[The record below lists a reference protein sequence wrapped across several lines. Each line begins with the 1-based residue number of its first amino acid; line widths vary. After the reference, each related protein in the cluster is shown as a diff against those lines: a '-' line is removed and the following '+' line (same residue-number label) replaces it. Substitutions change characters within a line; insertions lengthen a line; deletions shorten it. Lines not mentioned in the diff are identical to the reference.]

1 MLTIS
6 KAIKAGQGEY
16 YLSLA
21 GVDDYY
27 AAGTEPAGYWLG
39 HGAVNLGLEGLV
51 KKEQFRNLLR
61 GLSPDGNRKLVRN
74 ADSERRAGWDLT
86 WSAPKSVS
94 VAWSQADGVTREKI
108 EQCLRRAVATGVTYL
123 EKVGGISR
131 RGEDGRIHEAAHL
144 VLACFL
150 HSTSRAQDPQL
161 HVHSVLNN
169 LGIRRDGSTGTLEPQ
184 ALYRH
189 QMAAGAL
196 FRAELAFALET
207 ELGLRCRR
215 EGRSF
220 ELLGVD
226 PDLMTFFSKRRAA
239 IEAELAR
246 VGRSGGKAAEAANFA
261 TRQKKESRPRHELFE
276 EWQRIGGEHHW
287 STKELSWLLDA
298 KFPPRD
304 LDQERRSATLEAMA
318 KLTTHESHFCQRQI
332 VQAVA
337 ECCQGRGLDAETSL
351 QLSQRLLRSSELVR
365 LCEYRGELHFTTR
378 EILALERQV
387 VARAEA
393 MQRRQEFY
401 SSADQ
406 MIGDVVL
413 RNPQL
418 GREQREA
425 LRHVCA
431 SAGGMALVQGMAGT
445 GKSTLFAVAREVWEK
460 QGRSVHGAA
469 LSGKAAKGLSEATGI
484 ASTTLHRLLSALHSE
499 TLSLDRNAVVVLDE
513 ASMICTRQ
521 LAQVVA
527 ACSRSGAS
535 LVLCGDSRQLQAI
548 GLGGLF
554 SELSRHLETSQLTE
568 IHRQHEPWA
577 RQAVKDFAFGHAE
590 KAMVPYQQR
599 GLVTETENFPSAMI
613 RLLGEWTRD
622 GRADP
627 KSNVI
632 LAGTSSDVATLNRQA
647 QMELLEQGRLGSES
661 VQAGEET
668 FYVQDRVLFVRNSST
683 LCVCNGDLG
692 TVSAI
697 EGQKLRVTL
706 DSGRSVTID
715 AEGYKHLRL
724 GYALTTHKA
733 QGMTAENTFILTG
746 GSMTDREMSYV
757 QASRARG
764 TTRWY
769 VADELSSV
777 LPQMKRSHEKRAAMS
792 LSEGLELE
800 LTLNR

>member
-27 AAGTEPAGYWLG
+27 TAGSEPPGYWLG
-39 HGAVNLGLEGLV
+39 SGAGALGLAGEV
-51 KKEQFRNLLR
+51 DKEQFRHLLR
-61 GLSPDGNRKLVRN
+61 GLSPDGDRKLVRN

-94 VAWSQADGVTREKI
+94 VAWSQADPETRERI
-108 EQCLRRAVATGVTYL
+108 EQCLRRAVAAGVAYL
-123 EKVGGISR
+123 EPIGGISR
-131 RGEDGRIHEAAHL
+131 RGEDGRLHEAARL
-144 VLACFL
+144 VFAAFL

-161 HVHSVLNN
+161 HLHTILQNVGVRH
-169 LGIRRDGSTGTLEPQ
+169 DGSTGTLEPK

-196 FRAELAFALET
+196 FRAELAHVLET

-226 PDLMTFFSKRRAA
+226 PELMAFFSKRRAA

-246 VGRSGGKAAEAANFA
+246 LGRSGGKAAELANFA
-261 TRQKKESRPRHELFE
+261 TRQKKESRPRAELFA
-276 EWQRIGGEHHW
+276 EWQQIGREHHW
-287 STKELSWLLDA
+287 STKELSWLLHA
-298 KFPPRD
+298 RFPARNVEE
-304 LDQERRSATLEAMA
+304 ERRSAAMEALA
-318 KLTTHESHFCQRQI
+318 ALTSRESHFCQRQM
-332 VQAVA
+332 VQSVA
-337 ECCQGRGLDAETSL
+337 ECCQGRALNAETAL
-351 QLSQRLLRSSELVR
+351 QLTQRVMASPELVR
-365 LCEYRGELHFTTR
+365 LCDYRGEVHFTTR

-393 MQRRQEFY
+393 MQRRRMFFTD
-401 SSADQ
+401 ADQ
-406 MIGDVVL
+406 TIAQAVV
-413 RNPQL
+413 RHPQL
-418 GREQREA
+418 GHEQREA
-425 LRHVCA
+425 LQQVCA

-445 GKSTLFAVAREVWEK
+445 GKSTLFAVAREVWEE
-460 QGRSVHGAA
+460 QGRTVYGAA

-484 ASTTLHRLLSALHSE
+484 ASTTVHRLLSALNNE
-499 TLSLDRNAVVVLDE
+499 TFSLDRNAIVVLDE

-521 LAQVVA
+521 LEQVVA
-527 ACSRSGAS
+527 ACSRTGAS
-535 LVLCGDSRQLQAI
+535 LVLCGDVRQLQAI

-554 SELSRHLETSQLTE
+554 AELSRHLDASQLTE
-568 IHRQHEPWA
+568 IHRQREPWA

-590 KAMVPYQQR
+590 QAMLPYQQR
-599 GLVTETENFPSAMI
+599 GLVSENDNRPSAMG
-613 RLLGEWTRD
+613 RLLNDWTRD
-622 GRADP
+622 RLSDLR
-627 KSNVI
+627 STVI
-632 LAGTSSDVATLNRQA
+632 LAGTAGDVAELNRQVQA
-647 QMELLEQGRLGSES
+647 ELLAQGRLGSVS
-661 VQAGEET
+661 VPIGPDN
-668 FYVQDRVLFVRNSST
+668 FYVSDRVLFVRNSRT
-683 LCVCNGDLG
+683 LGVCNGDLG
-692 TVSAI
+692 TVSSI
-697 EGQKLRVTL
+697 DGQKVCVTL
-706 DSGRSVTID
+706 DTGGTIALN
-715 AEGYKHLRL
+715 AEGYEHLRL

-733 QGMTAENTFILTG
+733 QGMTTENTFILTG

-777 LPQMKRSHEKRAAMS
+777 LPQMQRSHEKHAAMS
-792 LSEGLELE
+792 LAEGPELE
-800 LTLNR
+800 LTLVR

>member
-6 KAIKAGQGEY
+6 KAIKVGQGEY

-27 AAGTEPAGYWLG
+27 TAGSEPPGYWLG
-39 HGAVNLGLEGLV
+39 LGAVNLELEGQLH
-51 KKEQFRNLLR
+51 KEEFRHLLR
-61 GLSPDGNRKLVRN
+61 GLSPDGSRKLVRN

-94 VAWSQADGVTREKI
+94 VAWSQADPATREQI
-108 EQCLRRAVATGVTYL
+108 EQCLRRAVAVGVAYL
-123 EKVGGISR
+123 ENVGGISR
-131 RGEDGRIHEAAHL
+131 RGEDGRIHEAARL
-144 VLACFL
+144 VLAAFL

-161 HVHSVLNN
+161 HVHTILLN
-169 LGIRRDGSTGTLEPQ
+169 LGVRRDGSTGTLEPK

-196 FRAELAFALET
+196 FRVELAFALET

-226 PDLMTFFSKRRAA
+226 PDLMAFFSKRRAA

-246 VGRSGGKAAEAANFA
+246 LGRSGGKAAEAANFA
-261 TRQKKESRPRHELFE
+261 TRQKKESRPRHELFA
-276 EWQRIGGEHHW
+276 EWQQIGRDHHW

-304 LDQERRSATLEAMA
+304 LDQEGRAAAVEAMA
-318 KLTTHESHFCQRQI
+318 KLTAHESHFCERQI

-351 QLSQRLLRSSELVR
+351 KLSQRVLRSPELVR
-365 LCEYRGELHFTTR
+365 LCDYRGELHFTTR
-378 EILALERQV
+378 EILALEHQV
-387 VARAEA
+387 VARAQA
-393 MQRRQEFY
+393 MQQWRKFLPD
-401 SSADQ
+401 ADK
-406 MIGDVVL
+406 MIAETVE
-413 RNPQL
+413 RHPQL

-425 LRHVCA
+425 LRQVC
-431 SAGGMALVQGMAGT
+431 STAGGMALVQGMAGT
-445 GKSTLFAVAREVWEK
+445 GKSTLFAAAREVWEQ
-460 QGRSVHGAA
+460 QGRTVFGAA

-484 ASTTLHRLLSALHSE
+484 MSTTVHRLLAGLNGE
-499 TLSLDRNAVVVLDE
+499 TISLDRNSVVVLDE
-513 ASMICTRQ
+513 ASMTCTRQ
-521 LAQVVA
+521 LAKVVA
-527 ACSRSGAS
+527 ACSRKGAS
-535 LVLCGDSRQLQAI
+535 LVLCGDSRQLQAV

-554 SELSRHLETSQLTE
+554 AELSRHLESSQLTE
-568 IHRQHEPWA
+568 IHRQREPWA
-577 RQAVKDFAFGHAE
+577 RLAVRDFAFGRAE
-590 KAMVPYQQR
+590 EAILPYQQR
-599 GLVTETENFPSAMI
+599 GLVTETENRPAAIES
-613 RLLGEWTRD
+613 LLGDWVRGEAAMRKNT
-622 GRADP
+622 
-627 KSNVI
+627 VI
-632 LAGTSSDVATLNRQA
+632 LAGTTSDVSALNRQA
-647 QMELLEQGRLGSES
+647 QTELLHRGCLGSAS
-661 VQAGEET
+661 VRAGEEI
-668 FYVQDRVLFVRNSST
+668 FHVRDRVLFVRNSST
-683 LCVCNGDLG
+683 LGVCNGDLG

-697 EGQKLRVTL
+697 DGHELRVNL
-706 DSGRSVTID
+706 DSGRTVMVN

-733 QGMTAENTFILTG
+733 QGMTTESAFILTG

-777 LPQMKRSHEKRAAMS
+777 VPQMKRSHEKRAAMS
-792 LSEGLELE
+792 LCQGLELE